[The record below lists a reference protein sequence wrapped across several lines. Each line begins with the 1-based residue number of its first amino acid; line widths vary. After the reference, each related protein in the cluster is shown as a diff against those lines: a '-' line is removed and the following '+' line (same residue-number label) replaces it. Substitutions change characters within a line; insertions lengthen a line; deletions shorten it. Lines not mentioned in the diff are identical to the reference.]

1 MTRSIAL
8 ALLAVSVI
16 GCAAAH
22 EPART
27 KRAEGPALRPAE
39 ISAEDALARLRAGN
53 ARFRD
58 GHLEHPDQ
66 GAVRMHQVEGE
77 QHPFAAVLSCADSR
91 VPPEIVFDE
100 GLGDLFV
107 VREAGH
113 VAGAPTL
120 GSIEYAVEHLGVHL
134 VVVLGHE
141 QCGAVSAAVAALA
154 RQREPEGH
162 ILSLVDLIAPAL
174 ADVPTTGPNA
184 VPQAVRANVD
194 AVVATLRAS
203 HPILAHHLEDGSL
216 KVVGGVYDL
225 HTGAIEWR

>member
-1 MTRSIAL
+1 MRA
-8 ALLAVSVI
+8 APAPHAHVAGVS
-16 GCAAAH
+16 AA
-22 EPART
+22 
-27 KRAEGPALRPAE
+27 
-39 ISAEDALARLRAGN
+39 DALARLRAGN
-53 ARFRD
+53 ARFRE

-66 GAVRMHQVEGE
+66 GAVRMHQVERE

-120 GSIEYAVEHLGVHL
+120 GSIEYAVEHLGVRL

-141 QCGAVSAAVAALA
+141 QCGAVTATVAALA
-154 RQREPEGH
+154 HEREPEGH
-162 ILSLVDLIAPAL
+162 ILSLFDLIAPAL
-174 ADVPTTGPNA
+174 AQVPTTGADA
-184 VPQAVRANVD
+184 VPRAVRANVD

-216 KVVGGVYDL
+216 QVVGGVYDL
-225 HTGAIEWR
+225 HTGAVEWR

>member
-1 MTRSIAL
+1 MTRSVVF
-8 ALLAVSVI
+8 ALLAVLVTGCTAAREPTRGASV
-16 GCAAAH
+16 
-22 EPART
+22 PA
-27 KRAEGPALRPAE
+27 PRPAE
-39 ISAEDALARLRAGN
+39 VSAEDALVRLRAGN
-53 ARFRD
+53 ARFRE

-66 GAVRMHQVEGE
+66 GAVRMHQVERE
-77 QHPFAAVLSCADSR
+77 QHPFAVVLSCSDSR

-113 VAGAPTL
+113 VAGGPTL

-134 VVVLGHE
+134 VVVLGHD
-141 QCGAVSAAVAALA
+141 QCGAVAATVAALA
-154 RQREPEGH
+154 HQHEPAGH

-174 ADVPTTGPNA
+174 AEVPATRPDA
-184 VPQAVRANVD
+184 VPRAVRANVD

-216 KVVGGVYDL
+216 SVVGGVYDL
-225 HTGAIEWR
+225 HSGAIEWR

>member
-1 MTRSIAL
+1 M
-8 ALLAVSVI
+8 
-16 GCAAAH
+16 
-22 EPART
+22 
-27 KRAEGPALRPAE
+27 
-39 ISAEDALARLRAGN
+39 SAEEALARLRAGN
-53 ARFRD
+53 ARFRE

-66 GAVRMHQVEGE
+66 GAVRMHQLERE
-77 QHPFAAVLSCADSR
+77 QHPFAVVLSCSDSR

-134 VVVLGHE
+134 VVVLGHD
-141 QCGAVSAAVAALA
+141 QCGAVTATVAALA
-154 RQREPEGH
+154 HEREPEGH

-174 ADVPTTGPNA
+174 ADVPATGPDA
-184 VPQAVRANVD
+184 VPRAVRANVD

-216 KVVGGVYDL
+216 EVVGGVYDL